1 MPKRKT
7 TITYHWKDIL
17 ALIEKEEN
25 AKLKISHLSISEGG
39 DYDMGNYKQEIEYID
54 FEIIEN
60 KK

>member
-39 DYDMGNYKQEIEYID
+39 DYDMGNY
-54 FEIIEN
+54 
-60 KK
+60 